1 MANFAG
7 LANALEGIINSQLS
21 SARIN
26 QGVWEWYNA
35 LQRIT
40 SANYVT
46 GTLRLYGPVAVNDSD
61 FVAVSATAGT
71 IYGALVDNSNAAEAV
86 WVSILDGGTGLT
98 PGTEHMPGVIIHVPQ
113 ASMYTGVWP
122 GGVSCPTNGI
132 AVMAQTGTDA
142 ALETTTGVTGTNPT
156 LVLIYTN

>member
-7 LANALEGIINSQLS
+7 LANVLEGIINSQLS
-21 SARIN
+21 SARIT

-40 SANYVT
+40 SANYVS
-46 GTLRLYGPVAVNDSD
+46 GTLRLYGPVAVNDAD
-61 FVAVSATAGT
+61 FVAVSATPAT
-71 IYGALVDNSNAAEAV
+71 LWGALVDNSIADEAV
-86 WVSILDGGTGLT
+86 FVSILDGGAGLT
-98 PGTEHMPGVIIHVPQ
+98 PGTEHMPGAIIHVPL
-113 ASMYTGVWP
+113 ATMYTAVWP
-122 GGVSCPTNGI
+122 SGISCPTTGI

-142 ALETTTGVTGTNPT
+142 ALETTTGVTGANPT